1 MAYKQTEQ
9 EQRINNGYLGS
20 APNKG
25 DIIKVYRGD
34 RAIGYGKVIALE
46 MGKLR
51 NKPQQKAVIV
61 PCEEVPFEYVDRFYS
76 ENKVIVI
83 DEL

>member
-1 MAYKQTEQ
+1 MPYKTTEQ
-9 EQRINNGYLGS
+9 EQRINNGFLGL

-34 RAIGYGKVIALE
+34 TAIGYGKVIAIE
-46 MGKLR
+46 MGTHHK
-51 NKPQQKAVIV
+51 KPQQKAVII
-61 PCEEVPFEYVDRFYS
+61 PCEAVPFEYVDRFYS

-83 DEL
+83 DEI